1 MAPSWCLRPK
11 PAPGAV
17 LNFPKGSAR
26 ESNRYNDNKDAA
38 PGQKPPRYECLRV
51 SAEPVQLPSQLIDR
65 FGRQVTYVRL
75 SVTDR
80 CDLRCVYC
88 MAEDME
94 FLPRSQLL
102 TLEELARLGRCFSE
116 LGVVKLRITG
126 GEPLV
131 RRNVIWLF
139 RELGALAGIR
149 DLTLTTNGTQLA
161 RYACDLKE
169 AGVTRINVSL
179 DSLRQDRFRAI
190 TRLGAID
197 KTLAGIDAALA
208 AGFRRVKLNSV
219 ILKNRNHDEVLDLVR
234 FAMDRGM
241 DISFIEEM
249 PLGVVGE
256 HHRAEAYYP
265 SDQIRRDLAAR
276 FELIPTTESTGGP
289 SRYYRIA
296 SEASRIGFISPRSHN
311 FCGDCNR
318 VRVTAEGRLLL
329 CLGQEHS
336 ADLRHALRANPGDD
350 DAVKRAIAAAI
361 ATKPRGHDFNLTAKP
376 VIVRHMS
383 ATGG

>member
-1 MAPSWCLRPK
+1 
-11 PAPGAV
+11 
-17 LNFPKGSAR
+17 
-26 ESNRYNDNKDAA
+26 
-38 PGQKPPRYECLRV
+38 V
-51 SAEPVQLPSQLIDR
+51 SAEPVHPPSQLIDR
-65 FGRQVTYVRL
+65 FGRHVTYVRL

-139 RELGALAGIR
+139 RELGALAGIH

-161 RYACDLKE
+161 RYASDLKE

-249 PLGVVGE
+249 PLGQIGD
-256 HHRAEAYYP
+256 HDRAEAYYS
-265 SDQIRRDLAAR
+265 SDAIRADLTQHL
-276 FELIPTTESTGGP
+276 ELVPTTETTGGP
-289 SRYYRIA
+289 SKYYRVA
-296 SEASRIGFISPRSHN
+296 GTDTRVGFISPHSHN

-336 ADLRHALRANPGDD
+336 LDLRAILRGYPGDSAHLEQGIREAMQIKPKGHEFDLRAQPIIF
-350 DAVKRAIAAAI
+350 R
-361 ATKPRGHDFNLTAKP
+361 HMNLT
-376 VIVRHMS
+376 
-383 ATGG
+383 GG